1 MISERK
7 ESETLENT
15 DNEQINNSMREIDHH
30 RQNNN
35 MQRGFDIFLAHGISP
50 NELRTLR
57 LIYHLSYL
65 HNNMVRG
72 RYVDLSPQA
81 MYQREENWLRSQI
94 NNNLR
99 NNHNNYYRRNIIIR
113 NPRGGH
119 SMTLYVNNNW
129 NRFRQRRYYRQYNY
143 EPNINFLQGFIFGI
157 VLNIFAICLLV
168 VNRPRP
174 KFKIGLLFGML
185 ISFCLTFPFML
196 EPKIK

>member
-1 MISERK
+1 
-7 ESETLENT
+7 
-15 DNEQINNSMREIDHH
+15 
-30 RQNNN
+30 
-35 MQRGFDIFLAHGISP
+35 MQRGFDIFLAHGISS

-99 NNHNNYYRRNIIIR
+99 NYHNNYHRRNIIIR
-113 NPRGGH
+113 NSRGGN
-119 SMTLYVNNNW
+119 SVTLYVNNNG

-143 EPNINFLQGFIFGI
+143 EPNI
-157 VLNIFAICLLV
+157 
-168 VNRPRP
+168 
-174 KFKIGLLFGML
+174 
-185 ISFCLTFPFML
+185 
-196 EPKIK
+196 